1 MFAVIHTC
9 NNCNRY
15 DVCMLNIYIYVFTYF
30 YMMKVIASLREQRKR
45 NTPLL
50 KMLSYNI
57 VKYNIALDLKQC
69 ATLLYSM
76 AILNFADKVC
86 TSYYIDLYI

>member
-1 MFAVIHTC
+1 
-9 NNCNRY
+9 
-15 DVCMLNIYIYVFTYF
+15 
-30 YMMKVIASLREQRKR
+30 MMKVITSLREQRDR

-57 VKYNIALDLKQC
+57 VKYNIALDLNQC

-76 AILNFADKVC
+76 AILNFPDKVC
-86 TSYYIDLYI
+86 ISHLCGYIYENTGIYRVCEI